1 MRANPRDEV
10 GRALPATRAKRAC
23 VACIA
28 VGRRAC
34 GVRGGW
40 GPGGRR
46 RGRML
51 VQRSPGR
58 SGDPRPPDVSFAP
71 PGQSAASANGDR
83 SRLVGDVTRHPAPQ
97 SRYEHAATGR
107 DTWPRRL
114 VPRNAREAPRV
125 SRVSPCGGGHVA
137 SEATGGRGVDAADAC
152 SFSEV
157 PAAAA
162 TPRPPDASLR
172 HRGNPRRPPRAYASS
187 RALAVYQSRRAFC
200 ESTGSGPG
208 TARS

>member
-1 MRANPRDEV
+1 MRS
-10 GRALPATRAKRAC
+10 
-23 VACIA
+23 VAPCR
-28 VGRRAC
+28 RRARSARVSRVSPC
-34 GVRGGW
+34 GGGHVASEAA
-40 GPGGRR
+40 GGR
-46 RGRML
+46 G
-51 VQRSPGR
+51 VDAADACSFSEVPAAAAT
-58 SGDPRPPDVSFAP
+58 PRPPDVSFAP

-137 SEATGGRGVDAADAC
+137 SEAAGGRGVDAADAC